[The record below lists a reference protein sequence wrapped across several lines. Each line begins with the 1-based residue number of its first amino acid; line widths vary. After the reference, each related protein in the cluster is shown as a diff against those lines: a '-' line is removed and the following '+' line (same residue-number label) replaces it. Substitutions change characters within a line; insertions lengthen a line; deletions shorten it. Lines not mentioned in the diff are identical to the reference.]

1 LPDGAEADFHL
12 RWFTPTFEIDLCGHA
27 TLATAHVLWT
37 ERGFAKPEIV
47 FQSQSGPLRVRRE
60 ADGRLV
66 LDFPSRPPQPL
77 AVAQHPAALL
87 PSLGPGAAAPLA
99 VLASRD
105 LVVEFASADEVLAL
119 RPDFVALADLGYIGL
134 IATAPGGEG
143 VDFVSRFFAPEG
155 GQCDLLLLDVEMPN
169 LSGLELAKLLPAPA
183 PAIVLVTT
191 HRTFAVAAF
200 ELQAIDYLV
209 KPVEFGRFS
218 QAIAR
223 VLASRAAA
231 RAAAAPAAPAKAD
244 TGTELFVK
252 VGTRTIKVDFDDVLY
267 IEALSTYSVLV
278 TPTHKH
284 IVYLTLK
291 SLAERLP
298 FRHFL
303 RVHRSYIVNMQR

>member
-1 LPDGAEADFHL
+1 MPVSTTPLTCVIVDDNEINRLTLEHL
-12 RWFTPTFEIDLCGHA
+12 VDLTPEL
-27 TLATAHVLWT
+27 TL
-37 ERGFAKPEIV
+37 
-47 FQSQSGPLRVRRE
+47 
-60 ADGRLV
+60 
-66 LDFPSRPPQPL
+66 
-77 AVAQHPAALL
+77 VA
-87 PSLGPGAAAPLA
+87 SL
-99 VLASRD
+99 
-105 LVVEFASADEVLAL
+105 
-119 RPDFVALADLGYIGL
+119 
-134 IATAPGGEG
+134 PGGVEALH
-143 VDFVSRFFAPEG
+143 FFRQG

-218 QAIAR
+218 QAIAK
-223 VLASRAAA
+223 VMASRPAA
-231 RAAAAPAAPAKAD
+231 RSAAAPSAPAKTTA
-244 TGTELFVK
+244 GTELFVK

-298 FRHFL
+298 FEHFL
-303 RVHRSYIVNMQR
+303 RVHRSYIVNMQRIEAVEDYMLKLGPYEVPVGKSYQEEFNKNLRSL